1 MLKACKLAQ
10 PQDKSNPYMTALILL
25 AILVAYLIG
34 SISSAVLICRLFG
47 LPDPRQNGSNNPG
60 ATNVYR
66 LGGKWPALLT
76 LFADVLKGMIPVWGS
91 YFLNI
96 PPFYLGMI
104 AVAACLGHIFPLYFH
119 FRGGKA
125 VATALGAMFPVA
137 WEMALLL
144 IVTWLVVFRISRV
157 SSLAAL
163 LTVTLAPVYA
173 FWIKPQYT
181 VPVIM
186 ISLLILWRHQANIAR
201 LSSGKETSFR
211 RRPPAD

>member
-1 MLKACKLAQ
+1 MGG
-10 PQDKSNPYMTALILL
+10 LIVL
-25 AILVAYLIG
+25 AIVIAYLFG
-34 SISSAVLICRLFG
+34 SISSAVLICKVFR

-66 LGGKWPALLT
+66 LGGKIPALLT
-76 LFADVLKGMIPVWGS
+76 LFFDVLKGMIPVWGS
-91 YFLNI
+91 YFLGI
-96 PPFYLGMI
+96 PPLFLGMI

-144 IVTWLVVFRISRV
+144 IFTWFVVFKISKL
-157 SSLAAL
+157 SSLAAII
-163 LTVTLAPVYA
+163 TVSLAPFYA
-173 FWIKPQYT
+173 YWIKPQYT

-186 ISLLILWRHQANIAR
+186 ISALIIWRHQSNISR
-201 LSSGKETSFR
+201 LRHGNEQRIKR
-211 RRPPAD
+211 NR

>member
-1 MLKACKLAQ
+1 MGG
-10 PQDKSNPYMTALILL
+10 LIVL
-25 AILVAYLIG
+25 AIVIAYLFG
-34 SISSAVLICRLFG
+34 SISSAVLICKLFA

-66 LGGKWPALLT
+66 LGGKIPALLT
-76 LFADVLKGMIPVWGS
+76 LFFDVLKGMIPVWAS
-91 YFLNI
+91 YFLGI
-96 PPFYLGMI
+96 PPLFLGMV

-144 IVTWLVVFRISRV
+144 IFTWLVVFKISKL
-157 SSLAAL
+157 SSLAAII
-163 LTVTLAPVYA
+163 TVSLAPFYA
-173 FWIKPQYT
+173 YWIKPQYT

-186 ISLLILWRHQANIAR
+186 ISALIIWRHQSNISR
-201 LSSGKETSFR
+201 LRHGSEQRIKR
-211 RRPPAD
+211 NR

>member
-1 MLKACKLAQ
+1 M
-10 PQDKSNPYMTALILL
+10 SALIVLL
-25 AILVAYLIG
+25 ILSSYLFG
-34 SISSAVLICRLFG
+34 SISSAVLICRLFK
-47 LPDPRQNGSNNPG
+47 LDDPRHSGSNNPG

-66 LGGKWPALLT
+66 IGGKWPAILT
-76 LFADVLKGMIPVWGS
+76 LTFDVLKGMLPVWVS
-91 YFLNI
+91 Y
-96 PPFYLGMI
+96 YLGVEPVFLGII

-144 IVTWLVVFRISRV
+144 IVTWVLVFRISRV

-163 LTVTLAPVYA
+163 ITVSLAPVYA
-173 FWIKPQYT
+173 YWIKPQYT

-186 ISLLILWRHQANIAR
+186 ISLLILWRHQSNIAR
-201 LSSGKETSFR
+201 LTSGAEGNFK
-211 RRPPAD
+211 RRP

>member
-1 MLKACKLAQ
+1 M
-10 PQDKSNPYMTALILL
+10 SALILL
-25 AILVAYLIG
+25 NILLAYLIG
-34 SISSAVLICRLFG
+34 SISSAILICRLFK
-47 LPDPRQNGSNNPG
+47 LPDPRQQGSKNPG

-66 LGGKWPALLT
+66 IGGAFPAVLT
-76 LFADVLKGMIPVWGS
+76 LWFDVLKGMLPVWGS
-91 YFLNI
+91 YYLGI
-96 PPFYLGMI
+96 EPFFLGMI

-144 IVTWLVVFRISRV
+144 IVTWLLVFKVSRV

-163 LTVTLAPVYA
+163 ITVSLAPVYA
-173 FWIKPQYT
+173 YWIKPQYT

-186 ISLLILWRHQANIAR
+186 ISLLILWRHQANIMR
-201 LSSGKETSFR
+201 LSSGQEKSFR
-211 RRPPAD
+211 KKP

>member
-1 MLKACKLAQ
+1 MGG
-10 PQDKSNPYMTALILL
+10 LIIL
-25 AILVAYLIG
+25 AIVIAYLFG
-34 SISSAVLICRLFG
+34 SISSAVLICKLFG

-66 LGGKWPALLT
+66 LGGKVPAILT
-76 LFADVLKGMIPVWGS
+76 LFFDVLKGMIPVWGS
-91 YFLNI
+91 YFLGI
-96 PPFYLGMI
+96 PPLFLGMI

-144 IVTWLVVFRISRV
+144 IFTWLVVFKVSKL
-157 SSLAAL
+157 SSLAAII
-163 LTVTLAPVYA
+163 TVSLAPFYA
-173 FWIKPQYT
+173 YWIKPQYT

-186 ISLLILWRHQANIAR
+186 ISALIIWRHQSNISR
-201 LSSGKETSFR
+201 LRHGNEQRIKR
-211 RRPPAD
+211 NR

>member
-1 MLKACKLAQ
+1 M
-10 PQDKSNPYMTALILL
+10 SALTLL
-25 AILVAYLIG
+25 MIIIAYLFG
-34 SISSAVLICRLFG
+34 SISSAVLICRVMG
-47 LPDPRQNGSNNPG
+47 LPDPRQSGSQNPG

-66 LGGKWPALLT
+66 IGGRWPAILT
-76 LFADVLKGMIPVWGS
+76 LVFDVLKGMLPVWSS
-91 YFLNI
+91 Y
-96 PPFYLGMI
+96 YLGIEPFFLGII

-144 IVTWLVVFRISRV
+144 IATWVIVFRISRV

-163 LTVTLAPVYA
+163 ITVSLAPFYA
-173 FWIKPQYT
+173 YWIKPKYT

-186 ISLLILWRHQANIAR
+186 ISLLILWRHQANILR
-201 LSSGKETSFR
+201 LAKGQEGSFKR
-211 RRPPAD
+211 R

>member
-1 MLKACKLAQ
+1 
-10 PQDKSNPYMTALILL
+10 MTALTLL
-25 AILVAYLIG
+25 MMITAYLLG
-34 SISSAVLICRLFG
+34 SISSAVLICKLWG
-47 LPDPRQNGSNNPG
+47 LPDPRRDGSGNPG

-66 LGGKWPALLT
+66 IGGKFPAFLT
-76 LFADVLKGMIPVWGS
+76 LWFDVLKGMIPVWVS
-91 YFLNI
+91 YFLGI
-96 PPFYLGMI
+96 EPFFLGLI
-104 AVAACLGHIFPLYFH
+104 AVSACLGHIFPLYFN

-144 IVTWLVVFRISRV
+144 IATWLLVFRISRV

-163 LTVTLAPVYA
+163 VTVSLAPFYA

-186 ISLLILWRHQANIAR
+186 ISVLIFWRHQANIAR
-201 LSSGKETSFR
+201 LGSGQESSFR
-211 RRPPAD
+211 RRKHK

>member
-1 MLKACKLAQ
+1 
-10 PQDKSNPYMTALILL
+10 MTALTLLMILS
-25 AILVAYLIG
+25 AYLLG
-34 SISSAVLICRLFG
+34 SISSAVLICKLWG
-47 LPDPRQNGSNNPG
+47 LPDPRQQGSGNPG

-66 LGGKWPALLT
+66 LGGKLPAFLT
-76 LFADVLKGMIPVWGS
+76 LWFDVLKGMVPVWLS
-91 YFLNI
+91 YFLAI
-96 PPFYLGMI
+96 EPFFLGLI
-104 AVAACLGHIFPLYFH
+104 AVAACLGHIFPLYFN

-144 IVTWLVVFRISRV
+144 IATWLLVFRMSRV

-163 LTVTLAPVYA
+163 VTVSLAPFYT

-186 ISLLILWRHQANIAR
+186 ISVLIFWRHQANIVR
-201 LSSGKETSFR
+201 LGSGQESSFR
-211 RRPPAD
+211 RRK